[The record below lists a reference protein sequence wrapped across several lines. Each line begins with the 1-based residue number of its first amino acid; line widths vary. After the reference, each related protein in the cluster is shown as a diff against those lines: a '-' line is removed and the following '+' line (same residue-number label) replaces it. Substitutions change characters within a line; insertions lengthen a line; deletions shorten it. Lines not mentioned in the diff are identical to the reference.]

1 MTAFHL
7 FPRLPFEL
15 RAQIWQLTA
24 EPRTVEVRVKKDNGL
39 WGQTLHVTSSTPAPA
54 VLQVC
59 YEARNQ
65 GLYQPA
71 FKFLMR
77 LSRGMS
83 G

>member
-24 EPRTVEVRVKKDNGL
+24 EPRTVEVRVKKDNAL
-39 WGQTLHVTSSTPAPA
+39 WSQTLHVTSSTPAPA